1 MAILNKEATTNYLG
15 INMTIKLGIVMDP
28 ISQVN
33 VKKDSSMAM
42 MFEAQ
47 KRGYEIYYMEM
58 KDLYLDRGQC
68 RASANIIKVFDDPLH
83 WYELEEANDIAVSKL
98 DAVLMRKDPPFDTEF
113 IYATYMLERAEVEGT
128 LIVNRPQSLRD
139 CNEKLFTA
147 WFADLTPRTLVTRSN
162 KLIRDFHKE
171 EKDII
176 IKPLDGMGGSSI
188 FRIGPNDPNVGVI
201 LETLTDHGN
210 QYAMVQEYMPEI
222 VDGDK
227 RILIVNGEPMPYCLA
242 RIPAQG
248 ETRGNLAAGGRGE
261 ARPLTPTDKLIAE
274 TIGPELKKRGLY
286 FVGLDVIGDK
296 VTEINVTSPTCIR
309 EIEAAYPINISGK
322 LMDAI
327 EQNIRKK

>member
-1 MAILNKEATTNYLG
+1 MA
-15 INMTIKLGIVMDP
+15 IKLGVVMDP
-28 ISQVN
+28 ISSVN

-58 KDLYLDRGQC
+58 NDLYLDQGEC
-68 RASANIIKVFDDPLH
+68 RATAARVQVWDDPEH
-83 WYELEEANDIAVSKL
+83 WYELEEKEDIAVASL
-98 DAVLMRKDPPFDTEF
+98 DAVLMRKDPPFDTEY
-113 IYATYMLERAEVEGT
+113 IYATYMLERAEEQGT
-128 LIVNRPQSLRD
+128 LMVNKPRSLRD

-147 WFADLTPRTLVTRSN
+147 WFADLTPRTLVTRN
-162 KLIRDFHKE
+162 ADQIRQFHSTYQ
-171 EKDII
+171 DVI

-188 FRIGPNDPNVGVI
+188 FRMGPKDANVGVI
-201 LETLTDHGN
+201 IETLTAHGS
-210 QYAMVQEYMPEI
+210 QYAMVQEYMPQI
-222 VDGDK
+222 LDGDK

-261 ARPLTPTDKLIAE
+261 ARPLSPSDRMLAE

-309 EIEAAYPINISGK
+309 EIEAAFPINISGK

-327 EQNIRKK
+327 EEQLK

>member
-1 MAILNKEATTNYLG
+1 
-15 INMTIKLGIVMDP
+15 MTIKLGVVMDP

-58 KDLYLDRGQC
+58 KDLYLDQGQC
-68 RASANIIKVFDDPLH
+68 RATAQKLKVFDDTEH
-83 WYELEEANDIAVSKL
+83 WYELDEVNDIAVSEL

-128 LIVNRPQSLRD
+128 LIVNKPQSLRD

-147 WFADLTPRTLVTRSN
+147 WFAELTPRTLVTRN
-162 KLIRDFHKE
+162 NDKIREFHQK

-176 IKPLDGMGGSSI
+176 IKPLDGMGGASI
-188 FRIGPNDPNVGVI
+188 FRIKENDANVGVI
-201 LETLTDHGN
+201 LETLTNHGN
-210 QYAMVQEYMPEI
+210 QYAMVQEFMPEI
-222 VDGDK
+222 KDGDK

-242 RIPAQG
+242 RIPAKG

-261 ARPLTPTDKLIAE
+261 ARPLSATDKLIAE
-274 TIGPELKKRGLY
+274 TIAPELKKRGLY

-327 EQNIRKK
+327 EENIRPRV

>member
-1 MAILNKEATTNYLG
+1 
-15 INMTIKLGIVMDP
+15 MTIKLGIVMDP

-58 KDLYLDRGQC
+58 KDLYLKQGQC
-68 RASANIIKVFDDPLH
+68 RALAQVIKVFDDPEH
-83 WYELEEANDIAVSKL
+83 WYELSPAKDIAVSEL

-128 LIVNRPQSLRD
+128 LIVNKPQSLRD

-147 WFADLTPRTLVTRSN
+147 WFADLTPKTLVTRSN
-162 KLIRDFHKE
+162 KLIREFHQQE
-171 EKDII
+171 QDII

-188 FRIGPNDPNVGVI
+188 FRIKADDANVGVI
-201 LETLTDHGN
+201 LETLTDHGS
-210 QYAMVQEYMPEI
+210 QYAMVQEYLPQI
-222 VDGDK
+222 TDGDK

-261 ARPLTPTDKLIAE
+261 ARPLSPTDKFIAD

-327 EQNIRKK
+327 EENIRIK

>member
-1 MAILNKEATTNYLG
+1 MTTN
-15 INMTIKLGIVMDP
+15 NNKTTPIKMGVVMDP
-28 ISQVN
+28 IED
-33 VKKDSSMAM
+33 VKVAKDSSMAM
-42 MFEAQ
+42 MLEAQ
-47 KRGYEIYYMEM
+47 SRGYEIYYMEM
-58 KDLYLDRGQC
+58 KDLYLTQGKA
-68 RASANIIKVFDDPLH
+68 RADVKPVKVFDDANH
-83 WYELEEANDIAVSKL
+83 WYELSASEDIALSDL
-98 DAVLMRKDPPFDTEF
+98 DVILMRKDPPFDTEF

-128 LIVNRPQSLRD
+128 LIVNKPQSLRD

-147 WFADLTPRTLVTRSN
+147 WFADLTPKTLVTRSSD
-162 KLIRDFHKE
+162 KIRAFHDA

-176 IKPLDGMGGSSI
+176 IKPLDGMGGASI
-188 FRIGPNDPNVGVI
+188 FRIKEQDANVGVI
-201 LETLTDHGN
+201 IETLTEHGQ

-261 ARPLTPTDKLIAE
+261 ARPLSPSDKLIAE
-274 TIGPELKKRGLY
+274 TIAPELKKRGLY
-286 FVGLDVIGDK
+286 FVGLDIIGDK

-327 EQNIRKK
+327 EEKLGK

>member
-1 MAILNKEATTNYLG
+1 MS
-15 INMTIKLGIVMDP
+15 IKIGVVMDP
-28 ISQVN
+28 ISEVK

-42 MFEAQ
+42 MLEAQ
-47 KRGYEIYYMEM
+47 ARGYEIYYMEM
-58 KDLYLDRGQC
+58 QDLYLEQGVC
-68 RASANIIKVFDDPLH
+68 RATAAKVSVFDDTEH
-83 WYELEEANDIAVSKL
+83 WYELDEREDINVADL

-113 IYATYMLERAEVEGT
+113 IYATYMLERAEITGT
-128 LIVNRPQSLRD
+128 LIVNKPQSLRD

-147 WFADLTPRTLVTRSN
+147 WFPELTPKTLVTRN
-162 KLIRDFHKE
+162 NQKIREFHKE
-171 EKDII
+171 NKDII

-188 FRIGPNDPNVGVI
+188 FRIGENDPNIGVI
-201 LETLTDHGN
+201 LETLTAHST
-210 QYAMVQEYMPEI
+210 QYAMVQEYLPEI

-248 ETRGNLAAGGRGE
+248 ETRGNLAAGGRGV
-261 ARPLTPTDKLIAE
+261 ARPLSASDKFIAE
-274 TIGPELKKRGLY
+274 TIDPELKKRGLF

-327 EQNIRKK
+327 EQNIKKR